1 MKRAAVD
8 PDRATG
14 AAVLRRADE
23 PIEKQP
29 SQSPQMQPT
38 SNDKAAGTV
47 SGRAE
52 AHNPPISAQPGA
64 GKCFTRLRFLK
75 NTLMSSL

>member
-47 SGRAE
+47 SGGAE
-52 AHNPPISAQPGA
+52 AQNPPISSHHAQPAA
-64 GKCFTRLRFLK
+64 GKCFTRLRFL
-75 NTLMSSL
+75 